1 MIAEYSQKCNTLP
14 SICLKILVFLPVVST
29 FKLVF
34 YARGLLSKSTLFDSF
49 ESKMSKKVA
58 PHGG

>member
-34 YARGLLSKSTLFDSF
+34 RATGLLSKSTLLIVLRV
-49 ESKMSKKVA
+49 KNGKKVA